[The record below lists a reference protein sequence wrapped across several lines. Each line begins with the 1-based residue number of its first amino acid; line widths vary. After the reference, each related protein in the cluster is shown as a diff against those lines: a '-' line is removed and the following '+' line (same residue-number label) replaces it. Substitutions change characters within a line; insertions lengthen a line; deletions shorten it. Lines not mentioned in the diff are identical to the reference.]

1 MKKIAY
7 NSVEQK
13 IVNIVSKK
21 TLTEKIE
28 DCMLK
33 DVDAELD
40 ILSKFSS
47 NYTFN
52 LLSIFQTSY
61 IREIGQYKNYD
72 ILDKYHHNI
81 LRLLSSKIMKLIDV
95 TSDRYIYGIIDC
107 ITESIL
113 ESILD
118 LIIAKDYKTEDDIRI
133 ELGAILT
140 NIKHVL
146 FFDEPIPNGYNKVY
160 SFLLQYINSYL
171 HKSIIQMIYMYQIS
185 SEGDINV

>member
-7 NSVEQK
+7 NSIEQK
-13 IVNIVSKK
+13 IVSIVNKK

-28 DCMLK
+28 DYMLT
-33 DVDAELD
+33 DVDTELD
-40 ILSKFSS
+40 ILSRFSS

-61 IREIGQYKNYD
+61 VREIGRYKNYD
-72 ILDKYHHNI
+72 ILDTYHHNI
-81 LRLLSSKIMKLIDV
+81 LRLLSKKIMKLVDI
-95 TSDRYIYGIIDC
+95 TTDRYIYGIINC
-107 ITESIL
+107 TTEAIL

-133 ELGAILT
+133 ELGAILG
-140 NIKHVL
+140 NIKHHL
-146 FFDEPIPNGYNKVY
+146 FFDEPIPPGYDKVY

-171 HKSIIQMIYMYQIS
+171 HKSLIQMIHMYQIT
-185 SEGDINV
+185 SEGDVNV